1 MGRTPREFL
10 YHSGI
15 DSPND
20 LDGQHPPIHS
30 GHAFPATV
38 AGRKMHMSW
47 QISTDNNGGLV
58 TYHLYASDTYPV
70 DITDAGNL
78 LETYL
83 THTEY
88 EYTPISPWRQ
98 NVILP

>member
-1 MGRTPREFL
+1 
-10 YHSGI
+10 
-15 DSPND
+15 
-20 LDGQHPPIHS
+20 
-30 GHAFPATV
+30 
-38 AGRKMHMSW
+38 MSW

-78 LETYL
+78 LK
-83 THTEY
+83 
-88 EYTPISPWRQ
+88 PISPIRNTNIPLFHLGDK

>member
-1 MGRTPREFL
+1 
-10 YHSGI
+10 
-15 DSPND
+15 
-20 LDGQHPPIHS
+20 
-30 GHAFPATV
+30 
-38 AGRKMHMSW
+38 MHMSW

-70 DITDAGNL
+70 DITDPGNL

-88 EYTPISPWRQ
+88 EYTR
-98 NVILP
+98 

>member
-1 MGRTPREFL
+1 
-10 YHSGI
+10 
-15 DSPND
+15 
-20 LDGQHPPIHS
+20 
-30 GHAFPATV
+30 
-38 AGRKMHMSW
+38 MHMSW